1 MWLLANDDGI
11 HAPGLKALIR
21 AVEPLSDYV
30 VVAPD
35 GNRSGYSNA
44 LTLDKPLRV
53 ERVDEKRLA
62 VNGTPTDCVHL
73 AINGLLGSDP
83 ERVVSGINAGANL
96 GDDALYSGTLAAAVE
111 GRFLRN
117 VAVAF
122 SMTSYLPAHWETA
135 TTVVTRILRQLDQ
148 LELPARTVLNV
159 NIPDVPL
166 ERMRG
171 IRLTRLGHRNRAS
184 DVQPTTDPRG
194 RRAFWIGVAGDPA
207 DSGEGTDFHA
217 VAHDFVSV
225 TPLHADMT
233 RYDTFDAVQDWL
245 GRAAGEPFNRGE

>member
-1 MWLLANDDGI
+1 MSMWLIANDDGI
-11 HAPGLKALIR
+11 HAPGLKALMG
-21 AVEPLSDYV
+21 AVSRLSDFV

-53 ERVDEKRLA
+53 EQVDDIRYA

-73 AINGLLGSDP
+73 AINGLLPEDP

-111 GRFLRN
+111 GRFLKN
-117 VAVAF
+117 TAVAF
-122 SMTSYLPAHWETA
+122 SVTSWQPDYWADAAEIAYQVLNRLDTLSLPE
-135 TTVVTRILRQLDQ
+135 
-148 LELPARTVLNV
+148 RTVLNV
-159 NIPDVPL
+159 NIPNLPM
-166 ERMRG
+166 EKIRG
-171 IRLTRLGHRNRAS
+171 FRLTRLGHRQRAS
-184 DVQPTTDPRG
+184 DVQPTIDPRG

-217 VAHDFVSV
+217 IANDYVSI

-233 RYDTFDAVQDWL
+233 RYDTFTTMDAWL
-245 GRAAGEPFNRGE
+245 KGF

>member
-11 HAPGLKALIR
+11 HAPGLKALMGV
-21 AVEPLSDYV
+21 VENLAEYV

-53 ERVDEKRLA
+53 EQVDERRFA

-73 AINGLLGSDP
+73 AINGLLDADP

-96 GDDALYSGTLAAAVE
+96 GDDALYSGTVAAAVE
-111 GRFLRN
+111 GRFLAN
-117 VAVAF
+117 TAVAF
-122 SMTSYLPAHWETA
+122 SITSWTPRYWDAAAQLAGELLS
-135 TTVVTRILRQLDQ
+135 RIDQ
-148 LELPARTVLNV
+148 LALPERTVLNV
-159 NIPDVPL
+159 NIPDLPL
-166 ERMRG
+166 AEIRG
-171 IRLTRLGHRNRAS
+171 FRLTRLGHRRRAS
-184 DVQPTTDPRG
+184 DVEPIVDPRG

-217 VAHDFVSV
+217 VSHGYVSV

-233 RYDTFDAVQDWL
+233 RYDTFSALQGWL
-245 GRAAGEPFNRGE
+245 TTFRA

>member
-11 HAPGLKALIR
+11 HAPGLKALIA
-21 AVEPLSDYV
+21 AVEPLSEYI

-53 ERVDEKRLA
+53 EHVDEHRMA

-73 AINGLLGSDP
+73 AINGLLGHDP

-111 GRFLRN
+111 GRFLSS

-122 SMTSYLPAHWETA
+122 SITSYVPEHWDTA
-135 TTVVTRILRQLDQ
+135 TAVARRVLSGLEGLR
-148 LELPARTVLNV
+148 LPPRTVLNV
-159 NIPDVPL
+159 NIPDLAL
-166 ERMRG
+166 EQIRG
-171 IRLTRLGHRNRAS
+171 PRLTRLGHRNRAS
-184 DVQPTTDPRG
+184 DVEPTTDPRG

-217 VAHDFVSV
+217 VAHGYVSV

-233 RYDTFDAVQDWL
+233 RYETFAQMQDWL
-245 GRAAGEPFNRGE
+245 DGDLMPRWKGGA

>member
-1 MWLLANDDGI
+1 MWLIANDDGI
-11 HAPGLKALIR
+11 HAPGLKALMG
-21 AVEPLSDYV
+21 AVSRLSDFV

-53 ERVDEKRLA
+53 EQVDDVRYA

-73 AINGLLGSDP
+73 AINGLLPEDP

-111 GRFLRN
+111 GRFLKN
-117 VAVAF
+117 IAVAF
-122 SMTSYLPAHWETA
+122 SVTSWQPDYWADAAEIVYQVLSRLEALSLPE
-135 TTVVTRILRQLDQ
+135 
-148 LELPARTVLNV
+148 RTVLNV
-159 NIPDVPL
+159 NIPNLPI
-166 ERMRG
+166 EKIRG
-171 IRLTRLGHRNRAS
+171 FRLTRLGHRQRAS
-184 DVQPTTDPRG
+184 DVQPTIDPRG

-217 VAHDFVSV
+217 IANDYVSI

-233 RYDTFDAVQDWL
+233 RYDTFTTMDAWL
-245 GRAAGEPFNRGE
+245 KGF

>member
-11 HAPGLKALIR
+11 HAPGLRALMDVV
-21 AVEPLSDYV
+21 APMKDFV

-53 ERVDEKRLA
+53 EQVDGGRYA

-73 AINGLLGSDP
+73 AINGLLGEDP
-83 ERVVSGINAGANL
+83 ERVISGINAGANL
-96 GDDALYSGTLAAAVE
+96 GDDALYSGTVAAAVE
-111 GRFLRN
+111 GRFLAN
-117 VAVAF
+117 TAVAF
-122 SMTSYLPAHWETA
+122 SVTSWTPDHWEAAA
-135 TTVVTRILRQLDQ
+135 TMARLLLEKIDTLD
-148 LELPARTVLNV
+148 LPERTVLNV
-159 NIPDVPL
+159 NIPNLPL
-166 ERMRG
+166 EAIRG
-171 IRLTRLGHRNRAS
+171 FKLTRLGHRLRAS
-184 DVQPTTDPRG
+184 DVEPTIDPRG

-217 VAHDFVSV
+217 IQNGYVSV

-233 RYDTFDAVQDWL
+233 RYDTFSALQGWL
-245 GRAAGEPFNRGE
+245 TTF

>member
-1 MWLLANDDGI
+1 MWLLANDDGVN
-11 HAPGLKALIR
+11 APGLQALMR
-21 AVEPLSDYV
+21 AVEGLAEYV

-53 ERVDEKRLA
+53 ERVDDRRMA

-73 AINGLLGSDP
+73 AINGLLDEDP
-83 ERVVSGINAGANL
+83 ERVVTGINAGANL
-96 GDDALYSGTLAAAVE
+96 GDDALYSGTVAAAVE
-111 GRFLRN
+111 GRFLAN

-122 SMTSYLPAHWETA
+122 SVTSYLPRHWDAASAAAE
-135 TTVVTRILRQLDQ
+135 RLLRA
-148 LELPARTVLNV
+148 LPSLVLPPRTVLNV
-159 NIPDVPL
+159 NIPDLPL

-171 IRLTRLGHRNRAS
+171 YRLTRLGHRNRAS

-217 VAHDFVSV
+217 VAEDYVSV

-233 RYDTFDAVQDWL
+233 RHETFNTVQDWL
-245 GRAAGEPFNRGE
+245 AGSGLVES

>member
-11 HAPGLKALIR
+11 NAPGLKALVR
-21 AVEPLSDYV
+21 AVESLADYV
-30 VVAPD
+30 VVAPE

-53 ERVDEKRLA
+53 ERVDDKRMA

-73 AINGLLGSDP
+73 AINGLLGQDP

-111 GRFLRN
+111 GRFLAN

-122 SMTSYLPAHWETA
+122 SITSYLPAHWDTA
-135 TTVVTRILRQLDQ
+135 STVAARLLAQLDQ
-148 LELPARTVLNV
+148 LALPPRTVLNV

-166 ERMRG
+166 ERLRG
-171 IRLTRLGHRNRAS
+171 VRLTRLGHRNRAS

-217 VAHDFVSV
+217 VSHDYVSV

-233 RYDTFDAVQDWL
+233 RYETFDAMTDWL
-245 GRAAGEPFNRGE
+245 EREIAMQFNRGE

>member
-1 MWLLANDDGI
+1 MSMWLIANDDGI
-11 HAPGLKALIR
+11 HAPGLKALMG
-21 AVEPLSDYV
+21 AVSRLSDFV

-53 ERVDEKRLA
+53 EQVDDVRYA

-73 AINGLLGSDP
+73 AINGLLPEDP

-111 GRFLRN
+111 GRFLKN
-117 VAVAF
+117 IAVAF
-122 SMTSYLPAHWETA
+122 SVTSWQPDYWADAAEIVYQVLSRLEALSLPE
-135 TTVVTRILRQLDQ
+135 
-148 LELPARTVLNV
+148 RTVLNV
-159 NIPDVPL
+159 NIPNLPI
-166 ERMRG
+166 EKIRG
-171 IRLTRLGHRNRAS
+171 FRLTRLGHRQRAS
-184 DVQPTTDPRG
+184 DVQPTIDPRG

-217 VAHDFVSV
+217 IANDYVSI

-233 RYDTFDAVQDWL
+233 RYDTFTTMDAWL
-245 GRAAGEPFNRGE
+245 KGF

>member
-11 HAPGLKALIR
+11 HAPGLKALVAAAGR
-21 AVEPLSDYV
+21 LSDFV

-53 ERVDEKRLA
+53 EQVDEYRYA

-73 AINGLLGSDP
+73 AINGLLSEDP

-96 GDDALYSGTLAAAVE
+96 GDDALYSGTVAAAVE
-111 GRFLRN
+111 GRFLAN
-117 VAVAF
+117 TAVAL
-122 SMTSYLPAHWETA
+122 SVTSWTPSHWDDAAEVAFRLLSSLGTLRLPE
-135 TTVVTRILRQLDQ
+135 
-148 LELPARTVLNV
+148 RTVLNV
-159 NIPDVPL
+159 NIPDLPL
-166 ERMRG
+166 SQIKGM
-171 IRLTRLGHRNRAS
+171 RLTRLGHRLRAS
-184 DVQPTTDPRG
+184 DVEPTVDPRG
-194 RRAFWIGVAGDPA
+194 RRAFWIGVAGEPA

-217 VAHDFVSV
+217 VANGYVSV

-233 RYDTFDAVQDWL
+233 RYDTFSALQGWL
-245 GRAAGEPFNRGE
+245 ADV